1 MKLSSTV
8 TGLSFSLTL
17 ALDGRAKELL
27 AAGRDVINMAVGEP
41 DFPTP
46 MAARRAAAAKVES
59 GDVRYT
65 NAAGTPELRRALAD
79 HLAATR
85 GVPYEP
91 AEVAVCHSCKHALAA
106 VLTALI
112 EPGDEV
118 LVPLPAWASY
128 FELVRLTGAE
138 PVLVPPTAD
147 HRPDL
152 AALGAAAGE
161 RTRGILFNS
170 PCNPSGYVWTRDEVA
185 ALAALAEERDL
196 FLISDE
202 IYRRL
207 VYEGEP
213 AVSPVSLDP
222 AVRARTVIVDGASKA
237 YAMTGYRIGFAA
249 APREVAAAVVRL
261 NSQTTG
267 APNAVSQA
275 AYEAVLTEEPPEVE
289 EMAREFAARR
299 TLLVERLAALGL
311 EAPTPRGAFY
321 AFPRV
326 ARYLDE
332 RGSVGFCEDLL
343 ESEELVLVPGSGFGM
358 DEHVRLSYALSP
370 ESLERALGRFE
381 RFLEARGT
389 RGS

>member
-1 MKLSSTV
+1 M
-8 TGLSFSLTL
+8 
-17 ALDGRAKELL
+17 
-27 AAGRDVINMAVGEP
+27 
-41 DFPTP
+41 
-46 MAARRAAAAKVES
+46 
-59 GDVRYT
+59 
-65 NAAGTPELRRALAD
+65 
-79 HLAATR
+79 
-85 GVPYEP
+85 
-91 AEVAVCHSCKHALAA
+91 CHSCKHALAA

-170 PCNPSGYVWTRDEVA
+170 PCNPSGYVWTRHEVA